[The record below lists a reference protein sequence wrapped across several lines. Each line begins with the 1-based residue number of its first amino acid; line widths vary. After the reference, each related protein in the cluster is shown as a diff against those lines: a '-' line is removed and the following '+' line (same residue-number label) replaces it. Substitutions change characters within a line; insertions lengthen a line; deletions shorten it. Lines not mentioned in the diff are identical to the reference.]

1 MERTSDSFMRIVYN
15 DNAWGNVHQSVTCR
29 VGDMSIRRPSQL
41 ALILS
46 IALVVSG
53 ALFVTFSDLGIL
65 GWVLIVLGIVAEII
79 AVTRKRTVLQ

>member
-1 MERTSDSFMRIVYN
+1 MSISRTSQV
-15 DNAWGNVHQSVTCR
+15 
-29 VGDMSIRRPSQL
+29 

-53 ALFVTFSDLGIL
+53 ALVVTFSDLGIL